1 MTGEGVRKVEA
12 RTLHGA
18 HFRYFDFIMVAFV
31 VVLLLSNV
39 IGAVTGC
46 VSSVNWAPV
55 GLPSSVM
62 VAVLGEMTSRCVE
75 VRPRASRAVSVRA

>member
-1 MTGEGVRKVEA
+1 MIVCES
-12 RTLHGA
+12 GA
-18 HFRYFDFIMVAFV
+18 PMGRRNPTT
-31 VVLLLSNV
+31 LSNV

-55 GLPSSVM
+55 GLLSRVM

-75 VRPRASRAVSVRA
+75 VRPWASRAVSVRA